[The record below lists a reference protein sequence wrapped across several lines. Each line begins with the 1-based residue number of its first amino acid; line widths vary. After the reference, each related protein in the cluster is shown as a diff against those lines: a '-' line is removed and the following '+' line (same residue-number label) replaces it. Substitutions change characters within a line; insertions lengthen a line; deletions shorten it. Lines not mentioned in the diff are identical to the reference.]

1 MMRTAIN
8 IIGKDGQ
15 PLTGDLHVVRNELK
29 NYPFPILQLDTLARY
44 LINNHGDIVKTDDLS
59 LETVVDEAIKVME
72 TLSSQ
77 QAVEDGQACMHCED
91 WTILPGTIYSYCPDC
106 GRSLPP
112 AA

>member
-1 MMRTAIN
+1 MYKLVGIKLVFKGTPNNADIN
-8 IIGKDGQ
+8 DVPVCVDISLNDNQLGEVVELIGS
-15 PLTGDLHVVRNELK
+15 
-29 NYPFPILQLDTLARY
+29 F
-44 LINNHGDIVKTDDLS
+44 
-59 LETVVDEAIKVME
+59 
-72 TLSSQ
+72 SQ